1 MAFTL
6 RRLRQPENKQDF
18 GLGHMQMTEQ
28 SPQPIERLKR
38 EVHHSLDSI
47 EAQLTRLEILTAAMA
62 AFSRPVPDYE
72 AGFQHQRHL
81 TASATVL
88 RSAR

>member
-1 MAFTL
+1 
-6 RRLRQPENKQDF
+6 
-18 GLGHMQMTEQ
+18 MTEQ
-28 SPQPIERLKR
+28 KLQPIEGLKR
-38 EVHHSLDSI
+38 DVQGALDCI
-47 EAQLTRLEILTAAMA
+47 DTQLARLEILTAAMA
-62 AFSRPVPDYE
+62 AFSRPIPDYD

>member
-1 MAFTL
+1 MMD
-6 RRLRQPENKQDF
+6 NK
-18 GLGHMQMTEQ
+18 T
-28 SPQPIERLKR
+28 PPIERLR
-38 EVHHSLDSI
+38 HEVHGALNTI
-47 EAQLTRLEILTAAMA
+47 ETQLTRLEILTAAMA
-62 AFSRPVPDYE
+62 AFSRPIPDYD